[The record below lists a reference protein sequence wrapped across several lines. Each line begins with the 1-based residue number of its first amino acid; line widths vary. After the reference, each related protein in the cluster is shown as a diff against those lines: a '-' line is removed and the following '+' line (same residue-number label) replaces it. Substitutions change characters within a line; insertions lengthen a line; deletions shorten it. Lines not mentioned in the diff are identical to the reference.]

1 MAGTVVSTTPRPT
14 YGGRTLSSR
23 ERQLE
28 ARFRTT
34 YIPNFQATSPSY
46 AAVGSPHVISSQ
58 AKTASALGRQGA
70 SMLTGA
76 AIGAILPGSLSIA
89 LTGIAAEAA
98 VLGTSTAMTGLAGAA
113 GSLLGTIGAIAPYA
127 AVALLVAALIMGM
140 KKGNRN
146 ISIQSIGLPENAPAI
161 LQQQG
166 IGKGPTTLRHYR
178 DFTGHWKD
186 TARPIDAAGALTQ
199 QRIGALS
206 RIFPGMRN
214 VGKELAE
221 AKEVMY
227 GPSSSQQAAFGNI
240 QHYVNALYKAEG
252 FMTELF
258 QDPIAQGYIGRKTNM
273 TFEEFEKGFDFAS
286 QKVIITNVSLP
297 DTQKSLAD
305 AWGKATR
312 GSVYRS
318 GGKIGGSGWRGPVPY
333 KAKTQ
338 EYLGN
343 VYRPVTTGGGKGR
356 KKITTGYQIQTRPGS
371 RKGKKMGQPAQWSDK
386 LISVADYSKTL
397 KEAQAKAREYFVGPQ
412 EKQIQEYQDYLV
424 STPQFGSYTQ
434 FRPFEPNWTPGT
446 PQLGLPEDAP
456 GPDIDT
462 LKERLTITDGYY
474 GGMGGGGFPQTRF
487 GVTVPR
493 MSQRGMARQA

>member
-1 MAGTVVSTTPRPT
+1 MMANLGASFGMGVGASAGAFIGPPTAAMATVAPTAAMAGAVSPLMS
-14 YGGRTLSSR
+14 GL
-23 ERQLE
+23 
-28 ARFRTT
+28 
-34 YIPNFQATSPSY
+34 
-46 AAVGSPHVISSQ
+46 
-58 AKTASALGRQGA
+58 
-70 SMLTGA
+70 
-76 AIGAILPGSLSIA
+76 GSLMSGMA
-89 LTGIAAEAA
+89 T
-98 VLGTSTAMTGLAGAA
+98 
-113 GSLLGTIGAIAPYA
+113 IAPYV
-127 AVALLVAALIMGM
+127 AVALTAASLIMGR

-161 LQQQG
+161 LQQQN
-166 IGKGPTTLRHYR
+166 IGKGVTTLRHYR

-186 TARPIDAAGALTQ
+186 TARPISAAGALTQ

-493 MSQRGMARQA
+493 MSQRGMASQA